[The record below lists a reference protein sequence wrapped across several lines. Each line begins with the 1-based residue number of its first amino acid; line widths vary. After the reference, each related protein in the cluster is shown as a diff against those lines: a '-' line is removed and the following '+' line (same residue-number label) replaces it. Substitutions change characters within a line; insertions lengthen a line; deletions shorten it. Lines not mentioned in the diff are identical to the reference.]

1 MNFKRISRLQIK
13 TVELMQFCVKNK
25 LNKVFEPKIVKP
37 SQIFTEIN
45 LGAKNKI
52 FEEKSKINKS

>member
-37 SQIFTEIN
+37 S
-45 LGAKNKI
+45 
-52 FEEKSKINKS
+52 